1 MHRLLVAFF
10 VALRVLSPESSFI
23 VTHQS
28 PKTISLLNPITEEF
42 MGERCP
48 SDYINTAELRSVLIS
63 DMTFEENINP
73 LAQINGFLPDII
85 ISYQA
90 GLKIYVDFIFKTAM
104 IQNTRSKESQY
115 LQLSDYGNIRL
126 LEITL
131 EIYPEDDF
139 LKVIL
144 EGEKLRQRD
153 I

>member
-1 MHRLLVAFF
+1 
-10 VALRVLSPESSFI
+10 
-23 VTHQS
+23 
-28 PKTISLLNPITEEF
+28 

-63 DMTFEENINP
+63 DMTFEEEVNP
-73 LAQINGFLPDII
+73 LAQANGFLPDIV

-90 GLKIYVDFIFKTAM
+90 GLNIYVDFIFKTAM
-104 IQNTRSKESQY
+104 IQNTKSGESQY

-131 EIYPEDDF
+131 EVYPEDDF

>member
-1 MHRLLVAFF
+1 MEER
-10 VALRVLSPESSFI
+10 
-23 VTHQS
+23 
-28 PKTISLLNPITEEF
+28 NP
-42 MGERCP
+42 
-48 SDYINTAELRSVLIS
+48 SNYINTAELRSVLIS

-73 LAQINGFLPDII
+73 LAQINGFLPDIV